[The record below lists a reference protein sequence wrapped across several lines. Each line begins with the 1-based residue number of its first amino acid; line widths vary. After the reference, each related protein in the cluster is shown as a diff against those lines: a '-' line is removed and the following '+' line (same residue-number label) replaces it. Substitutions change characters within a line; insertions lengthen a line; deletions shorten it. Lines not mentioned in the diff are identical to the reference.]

1 MDFLC
6 SHCDVQLSSS
16 EMKLNEQFPIGKLL
30 CEFCSN
36 KKERQIIK
44 KIVEIESDPNDQVQV
59 VEDKVYLEKEF
70 TEDLLGGNKNET
82 D

>member
-30 CEFCSN
+30 CEFCSD
-36 KKERQIIK
+36 KKEREIIK
-44 KIVEIESDPNDQVQV
+44 QLADS
-59 VEDKVYLEKEF
+59 EKEMHNDY
-70 TEDLLGGNKNET
+70 TRDLLGGKNENN
-82 D
+82 

>member
-1 MDFLC
+1 MEYLC
-6 SHCDVQLSSS
+6 AECSTQLSKS
-16 EMKLNEQFPIGKLL
+16 EMQLNEQFPIGKLL
-30 CEFCSN
+30 CEFCSD
-36 KKERQIIK
+36 KKEREIIK
-44 KIVEIESDPNDQVQV
+44 KLVESESDPNDQVQV

>member
-1 MDFLC
+1 MDYLC

-30 CEFCSN
+30 CEFCSD

-44 KIVEIESDPNDQVQV
+44 QLADSEADMHND
-59 VEDKVYLEKEF
+59 Y
-70 TEDLLGGNKNET
+70 TRDLIGDKNEVN
-82 D
+82 